1 MLKNPLAYEH
11 IQPEL
16 VGNHRRLLTSELAG
30 KMPIILKAQKMNIAL
45 DKNSPLSKEIMKEL
59 QEKEYQGYQFEG
71 ADASF
76 ELFMKRR
83 LKMYQPLYQLE
94 GFKVFTE
101 RKADGSVLAGATVR
115 LKVDGH
121 DELATIEGHGPVE
134 VLDKA
139 LRTALKK
146 FYPAVADMHLSDY
159 KVRVLDTKEGTGAKV
174 RVLIES
180 QDQHDSWTTVG
191 VHENVIEA
199 SWEALVDSI
208 EYKLLKDKK

>member
-1 MLKNPLAYEH
+1 
-11 IQPEL
+11 
-16 VGNHRRLLTSELAG
+16 
-30 KMPIILKAQKMNIAL
+30 MNIAL
-45 DKNSPLSKEIMKEL
+45 DKNSSLSKEIMKEL

-83 LKMYQPLYQLE
+83 LKMYQPFYQLE

-101 RKADGSVLAGATVR
+101 RKVDGSVLAGATVR
-115 LKVDGH
+115 LKIDGH
-121 DELATIEGHGPVE
+121 DEMATIEGHGPVE

-139 LRTALKK
+139 LRLALKK
-146 FYPAVADMHLSDY
+146 SYPAVADMHLSDY
-159 KVRVLDTKEGTGAKV
+159 KVRVLDTKEGAGAKV

-191 VHENVIEA
+191 VHNNVIEA

>member
-1 MLKNPLAYEH
+1 
-11 IQPEL
+11 
-16 VGNHRRLLTSELAG
+16 
-30 KMPIILKAQKMNIAL
+30 
-45 DKNSPLSKEIMKEL
+45 MKEL

-83 LKMYQPLYQLE
+83 LKLCQPFFQLE

-101 RKADGSVLAGATVR
+101 RKTDGSVLAGATVR

-121 DELATIEGHGPVE
+121 DEMATIEGHGPVE
-134 VLDKA
+134 VLDRA
-139 LRTALKK
+139 LRTALQK
-146 FYPAVADMHLSDY
+146 FYPALAGMHLSDY
-159 KVRVLDTKEGTGAKV
+159 KVRVLDTQEGTGARV

-180 QDQHDSWTTVG
+180 QDQHESWTTVG

-199 SWEALVDSI
+199 SWDALVDSI